1 MTEQKWMA
9 AGYAFCVAGVAG
21 VGLTDPG
28 HWLDLSDYGPMG
40 HLQWM
45 VLFAALAVAVAM
57 AIRTRGEERCF
68 WLVVAPLVWFLFWR
82 ELDFDSNVLTA
93 GDRAYSWGR
102 MFETRLSLPQKLMLY
117 VPSIGLTALWAV
129 YVVRHLGA
137 ITRGVRRRLAP
148 ATVLWTL
155 GALGLLLGSQLWDR
169 KYVGTNRPPE
179 RYTEEA
185 LELLGEIAVLVL
197 VVTLARFRPREGP

>member
-129 YVVRHLGA
+129 YVVRHHISSSMA
-137 ITRGVRRRLAP
+137 VRPTPARRSFADTPTAWRFGP
-148 ATVLWTL
+148 ANPM
-155 GALGLLLGSQLWDR
+155 AA
-169 KYVGTNRPPE
+169 RPTP
-179 RYTEEA
+179 
-185 LELLGEIAVLVL
+185 
-197 VVTLARFRPREGP
+197 